1 MVVFNIKKKPTI
13 VDRIDNVGLNNK
25 YSNWESRPK
34 SQAFFLKDK
43 SNNEKL

>member
-25 YSNWESRPK
+25 YSN
-34 SQAFFLKDK
+34 
-43 SNNEKL
+43 